1 MAKYVSGVKYAGAE
15 ASYSIGYVDPLAQSF
30 FVDKPLVVTKVALYF
45 YSKDE
50 TLPMRVQI
58 RKMVNGY
65 PSSEIIP
72 FSETFVYP
80 SAITASDDG
89 SVATNISFSAPVYL
103 DIGEYALVLLSDSIK
118 YNVWISQIGENDVI
132 TNALISEQPF
142 VGVLFKSQNASTWEA
157 NQYQDL
163 KFILYRAVFDT
174 SATATVEFT
183 VPELTY
189 KNLYIDPFEIYPGS
203 NVMRVYHP
211 YHGQNAGSYIR
222 LSGFSTEANGCVSN
236 IVPAYASFYGTA
248 LNQVDTVPFQIGQ
261 TTLNSYTITLQNT
274 ANSFVTSTI
283 RTGGKN
289 IVASEDFRYDS
300 YYPAISTTSPPGTSI
315 SHKIKTTS
323 ALTYGIDSAFTTI
336 DVADYDFIS
345 AKTLPSRINKSV
357 SMSNAAGFIHRV
369 DLSTTTDYL
378 SPVIDTKRASGVF
391 ARNLLNN
398 PSYDSENKSNANDV
412 ITITPTDGTGIKLT
426 QTLGVNGYGIITFTK
441 TSDIANAAFLTKGA
455 YLNLTS
461 NVSSQGGQF
470 RIIDITDS
478 STNVAVY
485 NLSSSNVTSTISAGF
500 GITYGRNFIAE
511 EAAYDGSVVSKYITR
526 EVALANPCTAFKF
539 YVDTVKPT
547 DTNIKFYYKISEVG
561 DTINLKDKEY
571 TEITGVTIPT
581 SVGGEYYEV
590 EKLLENLPQ
599 FDALVFKIVFLGDT
613 VNTNLSQV
621 PKCKNLRVIAL
632 A

>member
-1 MAKYVSGVKYAGAE
+1 MAKYVSGVKYGGAG

-30 FVDKPLVVTKVALYF
+30 FVDRPLVVTKIALYF

-50 TLPMRVQI
+50 TLPMKVQI

-65 PSSEIIP
+65 PGQEIIP

-80 SAITASDDG
+80 SSITESNDG
-89 SVATNISFSAPVYL
+89 SDATNISFTAPVYL
-103 DIGEYALVLLSDSIK
+103 DIGEYAIVLLSDSIN

-132 TNALISEQPF
+132 TDALISEQPF
-142 VGVLFKSQNASTWEA
+142 VGVLFKSQNASTWEP

-174 SATATVEFT
+174 AATATVEFT
-183 VPELTY
+183 VPEITY
-189 KNLYIDPFEIYPGS
+189 NNLYIDPFELYPRS
-203 NVMRVYHP
+203 NVMRIYHP
-211 YHGQNAGSYIR
+211 NHSQNAGAYIR
-222 LSGFSTEANGCVSN
+222 LSGLSTSSNGCVSN
-236 IVPAYASFYGTA
+236 IIPSYASFYGTA
-248 LNQVDTVPFQIGQ
+248 LDQLEQVPFQIGQ
-261 TTLNSYTITLQNT
+261 TTIGSYTIALPNT
-274 ANSFVTSTI
+274 VNSNVTSII

-289 IVASEDFRYDS
+289 VVVSEDFRYDS
-300 YYPAISTTSPPGTSI
+300 YYPAIATTSPPGTSI
-315 SHKIKTTS
+315 FHKIKTTS
-323 ALTYGIDSAFTTI
+323 ALTYSIDSTFRSI
-336 DVADYDFIS
+336 DVADYDFDS

-357 SMSNAAGFIHRV
+357 SMSNAASFIHRI
-369 DLSTTTDYL
+369 DLSTTTDFL
-378 SPVIDTKRASGVF
+378 SPVIDTKRASAVF
-391 ARNLLNN
+391 ARNILNN
-398 PSYDSENKSNANDV
+398 PTYDSENKSNANDV
-412 ITITPTDGTGIKLT
+412 ISITPTNGTGIKFT
-426 QTLGVNGYGIITFTK
+426 QTTGVNGYGIITFTN

-455 YLNLTS
+455 YLNISS
-461 NVSSQGGQF
+461 NTATQGGQF

-485 NLSSSNVTSTISAGF
+485 NLSSSNVTSTISTGYT
-500 GITYGRNFIAE
+500 ITYGRNFIAE
-511 EAAYDGSVVSKYITR
+511 EAAFDGTAVSKYITR
-526 EVALANPCTAFKF
+526 EVSLINPCTAFKF
-539 YVDTVKPT
+539 YIDTVKPT

-561 DTINLKDKEY
+561 DTIDLKNKEY

-581 SVGGEYYEV
+581 SVAGEYYEV

-599 FDALVFKIVFLGDT
+599 FDAIVFKIVFLGDM